1 MREAFIFVL
10 MNQLFHLC
18 NFLWFLEQVV
28 VLFWEVQTLSFVPA
42 IFLACVPKSGL
53 WGGTLC
59 LAKDPVADRPC
70 TARRDVTSRLNCKNL
85 LVAWIFPQPLS
96 WVVVPLHPFTFSC
109 FYKVSSK
116 PTREQQECGCCS
128 QWELEPVPSCP
139 RCWAGNADTAQ
150 GWWVPG
156 GKNHFQINQF

>member
-59 LAKDPVADRPC
+59 QAKALLQ
-70 TARRDVTSRLNCKNL
+70 TAHVCCQTWCNL
-85 LVAWIFPQPLS
+85 QVKLQNPFGSLDFPPARS
-96 WVVVPLHPFTFSC
+96 WVVVICILSPLLAFKKCLPKPQWAAGMWLLLSVGAGAC
-109 FYKVSSK
+109 FLLPQV
-116 PTREQQECGCCS
+116 
-128 QWELEPVPSCP
+128 L
-139 RCWAGNADTAQ
+139 
-150 GWWVPG
+150 GWWCWHSPG
-156 GKNHFQINQF
+156 SVGARW

>member
-1 MREAFIFVL
+1 MREAFLFVF

-28 VLFWEVQTLSFVPA
+28 VVFWEVQTLSFVPA

-59 LAKDPVADRPC
+59 QAKALLQTAHVCCQTWCNLQVKLLNPFGSLDVPPASLEWSLCILFLLLKGVSRSHTWAAGMWLLLSVGVGVHFLLPQVLAAD
-70 TARRDVTSRLNCKNL
+70 
-85 LVAWIFPQPLS
+85 
-96 WVVVPLHPFTFSC
+96 
-109 FYKVSSK
+109 
-116 PTREQQECGCCS
+116 
-128 QWELEPVPSCP
+128 
-139 RCWAGNADTAQ
+139 ADIAQ
-150 GWWVPG
+150 GRWVPG